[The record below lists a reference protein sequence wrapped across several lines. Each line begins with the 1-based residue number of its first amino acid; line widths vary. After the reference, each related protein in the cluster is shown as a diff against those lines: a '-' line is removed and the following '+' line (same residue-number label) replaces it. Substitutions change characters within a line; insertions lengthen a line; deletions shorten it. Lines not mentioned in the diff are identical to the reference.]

1 MTLLI
6 CFLFLVSPLRE
17 RDRSEDKHLRDEFRA
32 RVRHRHGKSALSH
45 RWSHFNRNSESLTSR
60 HNDENVYFS
69 VAILDGL
76 HVRARPLVGVYR
88 DHPQKMFWA

>member
-32 RVRHRHGKSALSH
+32 RVRHRHGKSALPH
-45 RWSHFNRNSESLTSR
+45 RWSHFNRNSESLTFSLD
-60 HNDENVYFS
+60 DENVYCSMEIFRRVTCKS
-69 VAILDGL
+69 APPGQRLQ
-76 HVRARPLVGVYR
+76 RPPTKNVLG
-88 DHPQKMFWA
+88 